1 MIFFNSKFFKTKE
14 EAVAFKKK
22 IKSGTIASNVKGSHT
37 KRDYFGKLAL
47 LGRYDDEEFISE
59 YPYVVSW
66 TTVTKGGH

>member
-14 EAVAFKKK
+14 EAVAFKK